1 MLLDEKAELEEDLES
16 AKLDAA
22 YACDRLKT
30 LYQHKARVK
39 YTSKMRLEK
48 LKMQQEENKWLQD
61 EAVRMLTAKQTVE
74 GLYQSYREK
83 TLSSRKEMKL
93 QRKKPEVVVSGQ
105 YE

>member
-30 LYQHKARVK
+30 LHQHKARVK

-48 LKMQQEENKWLQD
+48 LKMQQEENKWLRD
-61 EAVRMLTAKQTVE
+61 EAVRMLTAK
-74 GLYQSYREK
+74 
-83 TLSSRKEMKL
+83 
-93 QRKKPEVVVSGQ
+93 
-105 YE
+105 